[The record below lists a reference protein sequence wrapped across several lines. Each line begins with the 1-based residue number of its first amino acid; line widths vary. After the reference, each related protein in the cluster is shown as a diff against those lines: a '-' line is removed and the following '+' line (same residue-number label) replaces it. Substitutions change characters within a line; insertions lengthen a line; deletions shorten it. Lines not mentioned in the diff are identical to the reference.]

1 MDMNVLA
8 WILGLVSVIMATVLV
23 CDFVHGWRAAK
34 AEKCKEEKKTPA
46 VSKLDTVKDAG
57 IDLTGAQR
65 PIFTATLPPDGKVLR
80 LRTPTKAISD
90 RYSVIGAVISRFDA
104 NKQTMDDLEQLYLFA
119 SMLLDNNLDGE
130 TVTVAIVREC
140 LTPDDVISFLAAYMD
155 WLTGVIREKN

>member
-1 MDMNVLA
+1 MDMHILA
-8 WILGLVSVIMATVLV
+8 WVFGLILAVIATVIV
-23 CDFVHGWRAAK
+23 CDFARGWRDG
-34 AEKCKEEKKTPA
+34 KEERHKSGKQAPA

-57 IDLTGAQR
+57 IDLMGSPR
-65 PIFTATLPPDGKVLR
+65 PVFTAKLPPDGKVLR

-130 TVTVAIVREC
+130 TVTVATVREC